1 MNNNDKF
8 IWKSDDIKIMTEA
21 EFSENAIMYN
31 SKTGICAKNVHCV
44 KCDNDQ
50 KRIATQIASNIF
62 NTFFV
67 SQPYDESIFRR
78 VMKNL
83 SSLCKKATEGKCA
96 LTKELYYCIKSIL
109 ISEIQE
115 KTTIRITPKMIDEL
129 LK

>member
-8 IWKSDDIKIMTEA
+8 IWKCDDIKIMTEA
-21 EFSENAIMYN
+21 AFSENAIMYN
-31 SKTGICAKNVHCV
+31 SKSGVCVKNTHCA

-50 KRIATQIASNIF
+50 KRIASQIANNIF
-62 NTFFV
+62 NAFFV

-83 SSLCKKATEGKCA
+83 SALCKKATEGKCA

-109 ISEIQE
+109 ISKIQE
-115 KTTIRITPKMIDEL
+115 KTTILITAEMVDEL